1 MLQSMG
7 SERVGDDLQ
16 LKSSSRRK
24 LQDTTETAFLVR
36 VKTASKLGIK
46 ARFGVM
52 DFSTSKAIQGQWFF
66 S

>member
-7 SERVGDDLQ
+7 SERVGDDLR

-52 DFSTSKAIQGQWFF
+52 DFSTS
-66 S
+66 